1 VAHRGSVMSDI
12 AKQVI
17 SADRVAPEPE
27 RELHLTVKTMP
38 TLVCGTGPRG
48 NIEHIDKRALEYVG
62 APISEVSGL
71 GWVEKIHPDDVAC
84 RKSLFDARGVFRG
97 YRGTSSDVTAIARAQ
112 RAEASLRR
120 VQAELAHVSRVTTFG
135 QLAASIAHEVA
146 QPLASARNNA
156 RAALNF
162 LNKQPPDLD
171 EVKEALGC
179 IVGDTD
185 RAGIII
191 ERIRDH
197 IKKAPPQKHHF
208 DINEAINEVIG
219 LARSA
224 IAGHGVSLRTHFAE
238 KLHPIQGDRVQLQ
251 QVLLNLV
258 LNAVEAMDAV
268 KAEARELS
276 ISTGQTQ
283 TKGVLVVVRDSGPG
297 IDPENLERV
306 FEAFYTTKSNGVGM
320 GLAICRSIIEA
331 HGGRLW
337 AEANELRG
345 AVFRFALPNAEN
357 S

>member
-1 VAHRGSVMSDI
+1 MSDI
-12 AKQVI
+12 AKEVI
-17 SADRVAPEPE
+17 SADGGAPEPE
-27 RELHLTVKTMP
+27 QELRPVVKTIP
-38 TLVCGTGPRG
+38 TLVWRAGPKG
-48 NIEHIDKRALEYVG
+48 NIEYVNERALE
-62 APISEVSGL
+62 E
-71 GWVEKIHPDDVAC
+71 
-84 RKSLFDARGVFRG
+84 FRG
-97 YRGTSSDVTAIARAQ
+97 YRETSTDMTAIARAR

-120 VQAELAHVSRVTTFG
+120 VQAELAHVSRVTTLG
-135 QLAASIAHEVA
+135 LLTASIAHEVA

-162 LNKQPPDLD
+162 LDKQPPDLG
-171 EVKEALGC
+171 EVREALGC

-185 RAGIII
+185 RAGNIIK
-191 ERIRDH
+191 RIRDH

-208 DINEAINEVIG
+208 DLNEAIDEAIG

-224 IAGHGVSLRTHFAE
+224 IAGHAVSLHTHFTE
-238 KLHPIQGDRVQLQ
+238 KLPPVRGDRVQLQ

-276 ISTGQTQ
+276 ISTEQTQ
-283 TKGVLVVVRDSGPG
+283 TKGVLVAVRDSGPG
-297 IDPENLERV
+297 IDPKNLERV

-345 AVFRFALPNAEN
+345 AVFRFTLPSAEN